1 MTGTPAP
8 RTAEEREALALRAEI
23 FEALIALGDQREAV
37 LSLVTAGAP
46 DLRTQVRTLLD
57 CSDAAAEQV
66 LFNLRVLHPDQQAK
80 YRAEA
85 EELRELLTH

>member
-8 RTAEEREALALRAEI
+8 RSAEEREALALRADI
-23 FEALIALGDQREAV
+23 FQALISLGDQSDAI
-37 LSLVTAGAP
+37 LSLVRAGAP
-46 DLRTQVRTLLD
+46 DLRTQVRALLD

-66 LFNLRVLHPDQQAK
+66 LFNLRVLHPEQQAK

-85 EELRELLTH
+85 AELRVLLAT

>member
-8 RTAEEREALALRAEI
+8 RSAEEREALALRAEI
-23 FEALIALGDQREAV
+23 FEALIALGDQSDAI
-37 LSLVTAGAP
+37 LALVRSGAP

-57 CSDAAAEQV
+57 CSEPAAEQV
-66 LFNLRVLHPDQQAK
+66 LFNLRVLHPEQQAK

-85 EELRELLTH
+85 EELHTLLA

>member
-8 RTAEEREALALRAEI
+8 RSAEEREALALRAEI

-37 LSLVTAGAP
+37 LALVTSGAS
-46 DLRTQVRTLLD
+46 DLRTQVRTVLD

-66 LFNLRVLHPDQQAK
+66 LFNLRVLHPEQQAK

-85 EELRELLTH
+85 EELRTLLT